1 MTDSG
6 SDDQKYYRYDPS
18 LAAAIIFIVLL
29 VFTSSFHF
37 YQMVRT
43 RTWYF
48 IPFVVGAC
56 CKSCR
61 VLIGIYS
68 NLPQVEW
75 IGYIGRA
82 ISSQESPNWTLG
94 PYLIQTLFILLGPA
108 LFAASIYMELGH
120 IILLTHGEKHSIIK
134 KRWLTK
140 FFVLGDVISFFT
152 QASGK
157 PPNVSVDPS

>member
-1 MTDSG
+1 LG
-6 SDDQKYYRYDPS
+6 R
-18 LAAAIIFIVLL
+18 
-29 VFTSSFHF
+29 
-37 YQMVRT
+37 
-43 RTWYF
+43 
-48 IPFVVGAC
+48 
-56 CKSCR
+56 
-61 VLIGIYS
+61 YS
-68 NLPQVEW
+68 NLPKVEW

-108 LFAASIYMELGH
+108 LFAASIYMELGR

-140 FFVLGDVISFFT
+140 FFVLGDIISFFT

-157 PPNVSVDPS
+157 PPIVLVDPS